1 MRSWL
6 QLAAIALACAGA
18 IVLFF
23 AWRADR
29 RERNQLQAELSAT
42 EKTLADLTA
51 RQSTRDADLARTLT
65 HLAEQKQAVRTPSQA
80 LRALP
85 SVLPLPTAIQ
95 DAALALPPLLQN
107 PAEETTQV
115 QAPQAAQNPPP
126 QTVPLPTNDLKPL
139 YDFALDCQACQA
151 RLSTVQAD
159 LADEKAKNQALSR
172 ERDDALRA
180 ARGGSLWRRVGRAAK
195 WFAIGAAAG
204 AIAAKTAP

>member
-42 EKTLADLTA
+42 RKTLADLSA
-51 RQSTRDADLARTLT
+51 RQSARDADLARTLT
-65 HLAEQKQAVRTPSQA
+65 HLAEQKRAVRTPSQA

-95 DAALALPPLLQN
+95 DAALASSPLLQE
-107 PAEETTQV
+107 PAEGGTQ
-115 QAPQAAQNPPP
+115 AQTSQSTQP
-126 QTVPLPTNDLKPL
+126 QTVPLPTNDLEPL
-139 YDFALDCQACQA
+139 YDFALDCKACQA

-159 LADEKAKNQALSR
+159 LADEQAKNQALSR

-180 ARGGSLWRRVGRAAK
+180 ARGGSLWRRIGRAAK
-195 WFAIGAAAG
+195 WFAIGATAG